1 MCKKIMAA
9 MLPLCIL
16 CLLSGCGADVG
27 NPTGQEQRY
36 SADGEHG
43 KGAQGYVQPEMK
55 GEITIASFYEQEF
68 LTTAAAQF
76 MELYPEV
83 TVSIN
88 VYDEASGAGSVEAY
102 QTYLNT
108 KIMTKKAEDI
118 MFNSFLPVEK
128 YSEMGVFADLSDYMK
143 ATPEFND
150 ENYFM
155 NVLQAAR
162 EKNGE
167 LYLLPYMAKFEA
179 LGFTDELFTKQAV
192 DRLPGARFTECMEL
206 AKDLLRDTDKMNA
219 YLVHKNEMSYANY
232 MIRDVFSELIDMEN
246 KEVNIHSDTYTNI
259 IKEAKELSKGN
270 AFGRGIDYYHSEYYY
285 AAVCDYDVQAAFYEL
300 DTQAGISHSRPLADK
315 EGNVAINANA
325 CLALNSA
332 SENQDLAWEFIKYL
346 LSDEVQSLPSVHGL
360 AVNKRGFEAAVT
372 RYYKFYADGGNGAVE
387 KEAYEELLESWM
399 EQINACDTVDAALW
413 ALIEEENSKFFEG
426 VQTAEETASVLQRKI
441 EQYLHE

>member
-1 MCKKIMAA
+1 MRKKISAL
-9 MLPLCIL
+9 MLTLCVL
-16 CLLSGCGADVG
+16 CMLSGCGKDVEK
-27 NPTGQEQRY
+27 PAGQEQRY
-36 SADGEHG
+36 SADEGRG
-43 KGAQGYVQPEMK
+43 RGAQGYVQPEMK
-55 GEITIASFYEQEF
+55 GEITISSFLAQEF

-118 MFNSFLPVEK
+118 IFNSFLPVEK
-128 YSEMGVFADLSDYMK
+128 YSEMGVFADLSDYISM
-143 ATPEFND
+143 TPELND

-179 LGFTDELFTKQAV
+179 VGFTDKLLSNQVV
-192 DRLPGARFTECMEL
+192 DSQQSARFTECMDM
-206 AKDLLRDTDKMNA
+206 AKELLRDTDETNA
-219 YLVHKNEMSYANY
+219 YLIHKNEMSYANY
-232 MIRDVFSELIDMEN
+232 MIKDVFSELIDMEN
-246 KEVNIHSDTYTNI
+246 KEINIDSDAYTNI
-259 IKEAKELSKGN
+259 IKETKELSERN
-270 AFGRGIDYYHSEYYY
+270 AFGRGIDFYHSEYYF

-300 DTQAGISHSRPLADK
+300 DAQAGISHSRPLADK

-332 SENQDLAWEFIKYL
+332 SENQDLAWEFIKFL

-360 AVNKRGFEAAVT
+360 AVNKRGFEAAVE

-387 KEAYEELLESWM
+387 KGAYEELLESWM
-399 EQINACDTVDAALW
+399 KQINACDTVDAALW

-426 VQTAEETASVLQRKI
+426 GQTAEETASVLQRKI